1 MSVPIVLPASGGHT
15 HGAADVRSAT
25 PTGAVLLDS
34 GAWGQATAAGLAADA
49 VTTAKIADDAVT
61 GETGKHAIVT
71 ITNLGTS
78 AVAVYPRAATASTA
92 NAALLYAAGGT
103 AVSDRIPVA
112 GERVKIVIAEGG
124 DTKTGTF
131 HVYVAE

>member
-1 MSVPIVLPASGGHT
+1 MITRHEVTLTTNASGAATGYTAPVSGFVHAIT
-15 HGAADVRSAT
+15 YTPPGANALATGADVT
-25 PTGAVLLDS
+25 
-34 GAWGQATAAGLAADA
+34 
-49 VTTAKIADDAVT
+49 VT

-78 AVAVYPRAATASTA
+78 DVAVYPRAATASTA

-124 DTKTGTF
+124 NTLTGTF
-131 HVYVAE
+131 HVYIAE